1 MITPPIALAAFA
13 AASIARAPAMATGRS
28 AMKSG
33 WSANVLAVLFVF
45 SPRVRLVAA
54 AQAGCRA
61 VRLGPAL
68 RGRRPARPEAEA

>member
-13 AASIARAPAMATGRS
+13 AASSARAPAMATGRS
-28 AMKSG
+28 A
-33 WSANVLAVLFVF
+33 NVLAVLFVF
-45 SPRVRLVAA
+45 SSKVRLVAA